1 MPNHQVLTTK
11 VRVRVRVTLTLTP
24 LIPYDR
30 VPFFYIHPVENF
42 GVEFGTNFGT
52 NPTEYEKNVP

>member
-1 MPNHQVLTTK
+1 MSNYQVLTTK
-11 VRVRVRVTLTLTP
+11 HP
-24 LIPYDR
+24 LIPHDR
-30 VPFFYIHPVENF
+30 VPFFNKNPVENF